1 MAERKRDWD
10 VHTGWEKR
18 IRVDFGSIGPNHV
31 RWSDWTYKE
40 RDIVA
45 RKVHEAKLISDTHGS
60 RSKRMQEWAK
70 ENAPIMIGFARD
82 GKPMPDWA
90 HADYRESGIPEHVKV
105 VWHQPDNAD
114 VGDWIYS
121 EKPFPEYEDT
131 VAGPPTGT
139 EPVEPAWS
147 AVPETEPL
155 DDGNMHSKFGGVI
168 SYKERPN
175 GDHVAS
181 DGTVISTRES
191 RAKEDIPQWKKFE
204 VGRLEEVDGQ
214 IIPGPNALPKD
225 EEQYGENVKL
235 TNIHKTRKVEATHAE
250 QDSLVDKMRVYAQ
263 EVRPNSPNHQTR
275 WQRALIALGD
285 VGPKGMSPMTLAEAK
300 ALRDRG
306 WKRWIPVVD
315 AMGALAPPESAPE
328 TAAAAPEAAP
338 EPEATPAPEVEGEWR
353 LKPTANYGKVPP
365 KPGATGWYT
374 RRVAWLPD
382 WYWALPEIT
391 HEEAEAQKVNGKAS
405 VAPMNYIYTK
415 KGVGIV
421 GRLKRSPERTDLP
434 IWTKDEAAAYY
445 TRIGIKMRS
454 VTWLDG
460 HLMTRKGYS
469 TTGDNRGEPIARAA
483 DEDYEAAHRVVS
495 VPNEM
500 ADAIAAGDWDAV
512 QRLAEAKSKE

>member
-10 VHTGWEKR
+10 VRTGWEKR

-114 VGDWIYS
+114 MGDWIYS
-121 EKPFPEYEDT
+121 EKPFPAYEDT

-147 AVPETEPL
+147 AVPEQKPL

-214 IIPGPNALPKD
+214 IIPGPNAQLRDVK
-225 EEQYGENVKL
+225 QYGANVKL
-235 TNIHKTRKVEATHAE
+235 TNVHKTRKVEATHAE
-250 QDSLVDKMRVYAQ
+250 QDSLVDRMRAYAQ

-285 VGPKGMSPMTLAEAK
+285 VGPKGMTPMTLAEAK
-300 ALRDRG
+300 VLRDRG

-315 AMGALAPPESAPE
+315 AMEALSPPESAPE
-328 TAAAAPEAAP
+328 PAP

-353 LKPTANYGKVPP
+353 LTPMAGYGKVPP
-365 KPGATGWYT
+365 EPGATGWYT

-434 IWTKDEAAAYY
+434 IWTKDEAAAHYA
-445 TRIGIKMRS
+445 RMGIKMRS

-512 QRLAEAKSKE
+512 QRLAEAKS